1 MLFPAIL
8 VSAILVF
15 ADVLDDFV
23 IVRYLSSDASTE
35 TTSMRIYQTARAAPT
50 PALNAMATIILVVSA
65 LVIVMGWLAYRRWT
79 RRQGENTDIGTFA
92 NTL

>member
-1 MLFPAIL
+1 
-8 VSAILVF
+8 
-15 ADVLDDFV
+15 
-23 IVRYLSSDASTE
+23 
-35 TTSMRIYQTARAAPT
+35 MRIYQTARAAPT